1 MKIVYFARTTPRQGG
16 KAGRAYQALIVALVA
31 LMHGAQ
37 PALGAPQPAHNVSA
51 ANINV
56 VQNDT
61 ANTTN
66 SVTVTTTLS
75 INDMRIRPG
84 SNRGD
89 YNLQVG
95 DSPTNDLPT
104 GLVMTS
110 VGENGRDNGEGTGTN
125 YMASAFDGTAFDGT
139 NELASGY

>member
-1 MKIVYFARTTPRQGG
+1 
-16 KAGRAYQALIVALVA
+16 
-31 LMHGAQ
+31 MHGAQ

-89 YNLQVG
+89 
-95 DSPTNDLPT
+95 
-104 GLVMTS
+104 
-110 VGENGRDNGEGTGTN
+110 
-125 YMASAFDGTAFDGT
+125 
-139 NELASGY
+139 